1 MMESAMDSQHHSHPA
16 FASGRRLGLIV
27 ALSIVL
33 LVVFAAGMAIGY
45 HSVYRHNTVALLMP
59 DS

>member
-1 MMESAMDSQHHSHPA
+1 MDTHQHSHPA
-16 FASGRRLGLIV
+16 FVSGRRLGLIV

-45 HSVYRHNTVALLMP
+45 HSVYRHNTVASLMP
-59 DS
+59 EAGPQR